1 MMQPFRLTEGGAIDR
16 SRPLRFQFDGQRY
29 AGYAGDSLA
38 SALLANGVHLVGR
51 SFKYHR
57 PRGIVSAGVE
67 EPNALF
73 QVGYDPRTEPNV
85 KGTIAELVDG
95 MVLQSQNAWPTL
107 GFDIGAI
114 NARFSKF
121 LPAGFYYKTFM
132 GPGRGTKAWM
142 LYERFIRK
150 AAGLGYAPTQPD
162 PDAYDKTYA
171 HCDLLVVGGGPAGLA
186 AALAAG
192 RGGARVLLV
201 EMDHRLGGSLL
212 NDPER
217 EIDGLPAPA
226 WVARVEAELASLP
239 QVTVKTRT
247 MCFAAY
253 DHNFFALWENVS
265 DHLTEAERPEHQPR
279 HRLIKLR
286 TGQAVFAAGAIER
299 PLIFRDNDRPGS
311 MLAASAEAYLRRYA
325 VRPGKRAVLVTNN
338 DSAYRAALALSD
350 GGVEIAAIADL
361 RETPSGPWTVA
372 AQQRGLRILPGQ
384 AVYATAGTKRIKAVR
399 VGKLDGEGKS
409 LTGAQEEIAC
419 DLVLNSGGW
428 TPSVHLHSQAKGK
441 LTWEA
446 EAQLFRPAAPGQAG
460 QRSAGGCNGT
470 FGLGAILD
478 EGHRAGKTAAA
489 ELGFTAETGKAPQAG
504 GKSGGKSGGEGEG
517 FLPLRP
523 LWLIPAD
530 KPLGHKGK
538 HFVDQQNDVTAADLK
553 LAMREGFRSIEHVKR
568 YTTTGM
574 ATDQGKTSN
583 LNALTLVAETLAK
596 PVPEVGTTTF
606 RPPFAPVS
614 FGAWMGRDVGDLLDP
629 LRKTP
634 MDPWHEANGAVF
646 ENVGQWRRPWYYPQ
660 GEETMRE
667 AVNRECLAVREAVG
681 LLDASTLGKI
691 DIQGPD
697 AATFLNRV
705 YTNAW
710 SKLAVGRCRY
720 GLMLGED
727 GMVSDDGVTARLGEN
742 HYLMHT
748 TSGNAAPVLAHLEE
762 FLQTEWPDLKVF
774 LTSVTEQWATAQIAG
789 PYARE
794 LLAEIAPDLD
804 LSHEALPHMSVTDG
818 TVAGRQAR
826 IFRVSFTG
834 EASFEVSVPSSYGLG
849 LWEALMRAG
858 AKYGA
863 SPFGTEAMHVL
874 RAEKGFI
881 IVGQETDGSVNPLD
895 LGMDWIVS
903 KTKDFVGKRSL
914 TRADMSKPDRKQLVG
929 ILTENPEALLPEG
942 AQLVETPGEERPLP
956 MLGHVTSSYWS
967 PSLGRSI
974 AMALIK
980 GGRARKGQ
988 TLHAPLEDGRVLAC
1002 QVVDPLFYD
1011 KDGSRLRA

>member
-1 MMQPFRLTEGGAIDR
+1 MSDTTQPFRLAEGGLIDR
-16 SRPLRFQFDGQRY
+16 SRPLRFQFDGQPY
-29 AGYAGDSLA
+29 TGFAGDTLA
-38 SALLANGVHLVGR
+38 SALIANGVHFVGR

-57 PRGIVSAGVE
+57 PRGFVSAGVE

-95 MVLQSQNAWPTL
+95 MVLQSQNAFPTL
-107 GFDIGAI
+107 GTDIGAI
-114 NARFSKF
+114 NARLSKF
-121 LPAGFYYKTFM
+121 IPAGFYYKTFM
-132 GPGRGTKAWM
+132 GPGGGTRSWM
-142 LYERFIRK
+142 FYERFIRK
-150 AAGLGYAPTQPD
+150 AAGLGHAPTQPD
-162 PDAYDKTYA
+162 PDHYDKTYA
-171 HCDLLVVGGGPAGLA
+171 HTDVLVVGSGPAGLA

-192 RGGARVLLV
+192 RAGARVLLV
-201 EMDHRLGGSLL
+201 EMDSRLGGHLL
-212 NDPER
+212 STPDE
-217 EIDGLPAPA
+217 EIEGLPALA
-226 WVARVEAELASLP
+226 WVEKAGAELESLAN
-239 QVTVKTRT
+239 VTVKLRT

-265 DHLTEAERPEHQPR
+265 DHLTLEERPEKQPR

-286 TGQAVFAAGAIER
+286 TAQAIFAAGAIER

-311 MLAASAEAYLRRYA
+311 MLAASAATFLQRFA
-325 VRPGKRAVLVTNN
+325 VKPGTSAVLTTNN
-338 DSAYRAALALSD
+338 DSAYRAALALAA
-350 GGVEIAAIADL
+350 GGVEIAAVADL
-361 RETPSGPWTVA
+361 REAPSGPWTEK
-372 AQQRGLRILPGQ
+372 AQQQGMKILAGQ
-384 AVYATAGTKRIKAVR
+384 AVYATAGKTRIKGVSL
-399 VGKLDGEGKS
+399 GKLDASGKT
-409 LTGAQEEIAC
+409 LTERTERIAC

-441 LTWEA
+441 LIWEP
-446 EAQLFRPAAPGQAG
+446 ETQVFRPGVTGQAG
-460 QRSAGGCNGT
+460 QHSVGACNGT

-478 EGHRAGKTAAA
+478 EGHQAGVAASEA
-489 ELGFTAETGKAPQAG
+489 LGHAQPAGAAPQAE
-504 GKSGGKSGGEGEG
+504 SEG

-530 KPLGHKGK
+530 KPVGHKGK

-553 LAMREGFRSIEHVKR
+553 LAMREGFRSIEHLKR

-629 LRKTP
+629 LRKTA
-634 MDPWHEANGAVF
+634 MDSWHEAAGAVF
-646 ENVGQWRRPWYYPQ
+646 EPVGQWRRPWYYPQ
-660 GEETMRE
+660 EGETMLQT
-667 AVNRECLAVREAVG
+667 VNRECLAVREGVG

-691 DIQGPD
+691 DIKGPD
-697 AATFLNRV
+697 AAAFLNAV

-710 SKLAVGRCRY
+710 SKLGVGRCRY

-727 GMVSDDGVTARLGEN
+727 GMVMDDGVTARLGEQ

-748 TSGNAAPVLAHLEE
+748 TSGNAASVMAHLEE
-762 FLQTEWPDLKVF
+762 YLQTEWPEMKVF

-789 PYARE
+789 PYARD

-804 LSHEALPHMSVTDG
+804 LSAEALPHMSMTEG
-818 TVAGRQAR
+818 IVAGREAR
-826 IFRVSFTG
+826 VFRVSFTG
-834 EASFEVSVPSSYGLG
+834 EASFEVIVPSSYGLG

-863 SPFGTEAMHVL
+863 TPFGTEAMHVL

-881 IVGQETDGSVNPLD
+881 IVGQETDGSVNPHD

-929 ILTENPEALLPEG
+929 LLTETPEDVLPEG
-942 AQLVETPGEERPLP
+942 AQLVETVSDERPLP

-967 PSLGRSI
+967 PSLQRSI
-974 AMALIK
+974 AMALVK

-988 TLHAPLEDGRVLAC
+988 TIHAPLEDGRVLSAE
-1002 QVVDPLFYD
+1002 VVDPLFYD
-1011 KDGSRLRA
+1011 KDGSRLHV